1 MTLQQTPAL
10 ELKARSLA
18 LWLVGLARYTKR
30 AILAANDFV
39 LLNLALWLTMSVRL
53 GELFVPPSWTL
64 FVVLG
69 AAPCIGVATF
79 FQLRVYRMVT
89 RFIGWQGA
97 VLSMAAVGLSALY
110 WGLLVYL
117 SGEHSVPRSV
127 VLFYPVLATA
137 LIWGSRQAA
146 AGFLRRAGVELPP
159 IAQDRAHNVLIY
171 GADTAGAR
179 LLEALN
185 AAGNCRPVAFV
196 DPSATLRGQY
206 VGGLRVYHPDRL
218 PGLVQRFEVDEV
230 LLAMPKARRRDRQA
244 ALRQLAALKV
254 RVRTLPAIEDVAAG
268 RFTVSDLRP
277 VETGDLLGR
286 EPVPPDPVLL
296 TRNIAGK
303 SVMVTGAGGSIG
315 SELVRQIVRQGP
327 RRLVLLERSEAQLY
341 EIDLEAAG
349 LVRRT
354 FGRADRQPQIVS
366 VLGSVEDAASVRRTL
381 EENGIE
387 TIYHAAA
394 FKHVPLVEHNPVA
407 GLSNNTF
414 GTITLA
420 DAAAACGVERF
431 VLVSTDKAV
440 RPTSI
445 MGASKRLAEMAL
457 QARAAERKARTVFA
471 MVRFGNV
478 LDSSGSV
485 VRRFRRQIET
495 GGPLTVTHP
504 AMIRYFMSIP
514 EAAALVIQ
522 AGAMASGGDVFVLDM
537 GEPVRIDDLA
547 RTMIRLTGLE
557 VRDEAHPDGDI
568 AIEYTGLRD
577 GEKLYEELL
586 LGANTS
592 PTEHPRIMRSREPYL
607 QRHLLDGL
615 LAELQAGM
623 AAGSLPAIRATLARA
638 VEDFQPGRS
647 ELAPQRL
654 AQHARAPWS
663 PVLSAHAGP
672 RQRRPAHRLVEPPEA
687 ILGGPAEPVPTS

>member
-1 MTLQQTPAL
+1 MRSSEWFDSGAGGGWVLMRLQRTSAL
-10 ELKARSLA
+10 EVKARSLA
-18 LWLVGLARYTKR
+18 LWLVGLGRYSKR
-30 AILAANDFV
+30 VILATNDFI
-39 LLNLALWLTMSVRL
+39 LFNLALWLAMSVRL
-53 GELFVPPSWTL
+53 GEFFVPPSWTL
-64 FVVLG
+64 FLVLG
-69 AAPCIGVATF
+69 AAPFIGVATF
-79 FQLRVYRMVT
+79 FQLHVYRMVT
-89 RFIGWQGA
+89 RFIGWRGA
-97 VLSMAAVGLSALY
+97 ILSTAAVGLSALY

-117 SGEHSVPRSV
+117 SGIHSVPRSV
-127 VLFYPVLATA
+127 VLFYPILATA

-146 AGFLRRAGVELPP
+146 AGFLRGTGVELLSRT
-159 IAQDRAHNVLIY
+159 QERDRQVLIY
-171 GADTAGAR
+171 GADTTGVQ
-179 LLEALN
+179 LLEALHST
-185 AAGNCRPVAFV
+185 GNCRPVAFI

-206 VGGLRVYHPDRL
+206 VGGLKVYLPDRM
-218 PGLVQRFEVDEV
+218 PGLIQRFDVDEV
-230 LLAMPKARRRDRQA
+230 VLAMPKARRHDRQA
-244 ALRQLAALKV
+244 ALRQLEALKV

-277 VETGDLLGR
+277 VDAEDLLGR
-286 EPVPPDPVLL
+286 EPVPPDAVLL
-296 TRNIAGK
+296 ERNIANK

-315 SELVRQIVRQGP
+315 SELVRQIVRRGP
-327 RRLVLLERSEAQLY
+327 KRLVLLERSEAQLY
-341 EIDLEAAG
+341 EIDLEAEG
-349 LVRRT
+349 LVRRA
-354 FGRADRQPQIVS
+354 FAHADERTPIVS
-366 VLGSVEDAASVRRTL
+366 VLGSVEDAASVRRTI

-407 GLSNNTF
+407 GLRNNTF

-420 DAAAACGVERF
+420 DAAAAAGVERF

-457 QARAAERKARTVFA
+457 QARAAERKGRTVFA

-485 VRRFRRQIET
+485 VRRFRRQIEA

-522 AGAMASGGDVFVLDM
+522 AGAMANGGDVFVLDM
-537 GEPVRIDDLA
+537 GEPVKIDDLA
-547 RTMIRLTGLE
+547 RSMIRLTGLE
-557 VRDEAHPDGDI
+557 VRDETHPDGDI

-586 LGANTS
+586 LGANIS

-607 QRHLLDGL
+607 QRHMLEAL
-615 LAELQAGM
+615 LAELHASM
-623 AAGSLPAIRATLARA
+623 ERGSLAAIRATLART
-638 VEDFQPGRS
+638 VEDYRPGQR
-647 ELAPQRL
+647 EAPR
-654 AQHARAPWS
+654 
-663 PVLSAHAGP
+663 
-672 RQRRPAHRLVEPPEA
+672 EA
-687 ILGGPAEPVPTS
+687 A